1 MDTPPGHWPTSL
13 GRWFGCGSVTACSR
27 CCWYGVGVGGLRP
40 GPMPY
45 EGRLRGCSWG
55 GGRLGIVWFGSRA
68 FKCMEYFGVGGVV
81 GYGLGCGYDWR
92 YGTVWLHGYCRGGG
106 IGFKAVWGR

>member
-1 MDTPPGHWPTSL
+1 MGWV
-13 GRWFGCGSVTACSR
+13 WVGCVWIR
-27 CCWYGVGVGGLRP
+27 CH
-40 GPMPY
+40 
-45 EGRLRGCSWG
+45 LRGGSEGVCG
-55 GGRLGIVWFGSRA
+55 GGGAGWGIVWFGSRA